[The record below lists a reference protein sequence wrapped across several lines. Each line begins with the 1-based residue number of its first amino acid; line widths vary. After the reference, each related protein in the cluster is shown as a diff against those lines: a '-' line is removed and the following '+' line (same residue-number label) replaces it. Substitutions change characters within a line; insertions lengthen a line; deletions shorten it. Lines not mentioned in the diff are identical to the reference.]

1 MNAPIKRRLRWRR
14 WIAVLVIAIGSV
26 MMSLYVVLATND
38 GSRWLLQK
46 VGESVPYNSSDID
59 GNVIS
64 GLSIGQL
71 RMELPSAVIGIE
83 NASINLDLW
92 PLLFTQE
99 LRIAS
104 LSIDTLTVTTRPSEQ
119 ASSDTALPLLPALP
133 VRAVLNKLS
142 LKNIIIDDA
151 VPMGLTLDSLSL
163 IDQRLKWKRVV
174 FTRAD
179 LALNSSG
186 EWLANALTQ
195 QIKTKTRWSMGSMG
209 GELVGEGPLR
219 AWKLNHSFN
228 AGGALGGGQVF
239 SDGSIQVL
247 AIDDINLTL
256 NNQISGVRGPGW
268 SVASQ
273 QLSVNTDLTS
283 FTVSGDIALNSEQ
296 AGDVTGNV
304 DAEGTLAEGATVTLD
319 LVTLG
324 GRGQLTSRIDWQ
336 PTLTIRGDMQG
347 RGLRLDQLA
356 AWPLDS
362 QAIAALN
369 VRFAAQKDGEAINW
383 QVSKAAIDGV
393 LGDAPLTLEAQANGS
408 PDNIRLE
415 HLFLRHLGNWIESR
429 GELQGQQAALEFSAN
444 FSDLSPYRAGLL
456 GDAVVNGNVHTA
468 LDNWQRGSDI
478 EVNLISRNLQSGDSR
493 TGGLSLQLSNSGQQL
508 NGQLSADFIHSG
520 DIALEDFKHS
530 LEGDIGRDSV
540 SVAGT
545 GGGQLIIGGQR
556 FPLPSPT
563 SQWRWYRQ
571 GESLLDINLQA
582 SNDRFGLLASANID
596 RQQQLRANA
605 ELAVTALQWLS
616 DFNPRLETLDGS
628 AQFHAE
634 VSGPLDTPDALNITS
649 QFSVDAPTISLIDP
663 TIRLND
669 NRIEGALMRDGSFTF
684 SGHAQQGDKPI
695 ALLGSGQLLG
705 DDSPTLQ
712 FSLNAD
718 GLRATTPKVEIA
730 VSPDLNLD
738 INPSLLKVRGSIAV
752 PLADIEV
759 SQLPNPSYSRSED
772 VVVVGRKAPETSTT
786 LQQDIDVTL
795 RLDDKVVIKAAGLA
809 TKLRGELRY
818 SSVTGRPAHLQGK
831 LDLVDGSLSSQS
843 GDLSIKRGSLI
854 FSGSTDNPGVDII
867 AVRKIDS
874 PAIEVGLHIT
884 GTLKD
889 LRTAIVSIPAIDQ
902 TKALSYLVFGRDI
915 TQDDGDSGNSN
926 AQLMSAAISLG
937 IGQSSS
943 LMQNLKRSTGLDEL
957 AAVANDSGSAS
968 LIAGKQINSRL
979 YARYRYDM
987 AEALGVLLL
996 RYRLSQRWTL
1006 EAESGADNSV
1016 DVLYRLGD

>member
-1 MNAPIKRRLRWRR
+1 MIAPTKRRLRWRR
-14 WIAVLVIAIGSV
+14 WIAATLIALGSV
-26 MMSLYVVLATND
+26 LMSLYMVLATND
-38 GSRWLLQK
+38 GSRWLIQK
-46 VGESVPYNSSDID
+46 VGTSVPYSTTDIS

-64 GLSIGQL
+64 GLNIGHL
-71 RMELPSAVIGIE
+71 SMALPSAAISVK

-92 PLLFTQE
+92 PLLFAQE

-104 LSIDTLTVTTRPSEQ
+104 LSIESLTVATRPAEQ
-119 ASSDTALPLLPALP
+119 ANSDTSLPLLPALP

-142 LKNIIIDDA
+142 LDTIVIDDA
-151 VPMGLTLDSLSL
+151 VPMGLAMDSLSL
-163 IDQRLKWKRVV
+163 IDQRLKWQRLT

-179 LALNSSG
+179 LTLQSSG

-195 QIKTKTRWSMGSMG
+195 QLKTKTRWSMGSMG
-209 GELVGEGPLR
+209 GELVGEGPLK
-219 AWKLNHSFN
+219 AWKLNHSFS
-228 AGGALGGGQVF
+228 AGEALGSGKVF
-239 SDGSIQVL
+239 SDGSLKVL
-247 AIDDINLTL
+247 AVDDVNVIL
-256 NNQISGVRGPGW
+256 NNQISGIQGPGW
-268 SVASQ
+268 SIGSE
-273 QLSVNTDLTS
+273 QLTVNTDLTT
-283 FTVSGDIALNSEQ
+283 FTVSGNIVLNSEH
-296 AGDVTGNV
+296 AGDVNGNIQ
-304 DAEGTLAEGATVTLD
+304 ASGTLAKGATITLD
-319 LVTLG
+319 VAALSG
-324 GRGQLTSRIDWQ
+324 KAQLNSQVDWQ
-336 PTLTIRGDMQG
+336 PTVNIIGEIQG

-356 AWPLDS
+356 AWPLNS
-362 QAIAALN
+362 QAMTALN
-369 VRFAAQKDGEAINW
+369 IRFAAQQNGEVIHW
-383 QVSKAAIDGV
+383 QVPKAALDGV
-393 LGDAPLTLEAQANGS
+393 LGDAPLTVEARAKGT
-408 PDNIRLE
+408 PDNFHLE
-415 HLFLRHLGNWIESR
+415 HLFLRHLGNWLEGR
-429 GELQGQQAALEFSAN
+429 GDLIVQQAAMQFTAN
-444 FSDLSPYRAGLL
+444 FDDISPYRAGLQ
-456 GDAVVNGNVHTA
+456 GDAVVNGKVQTA
-468 LDNWQRGSDI
+468 LDNWQHGSQIAI
-478 EVNLISRNLQSGDSR
+478 ELNSRQLQAGD
-493 TGGLSLQLSNSGQQL
+493 THLGGLSLQLNNSGQQL
-508 NGQLSADFIHSG
+508 NGQLSAAFIHSG

-530 LEGDIGRDSV
+530 LEGDIGHDSV

-582 SNDRFGLLASANID
+582 SDDRFSLLANANID
-596 RQQQLRANA
+596 RQQQLLANA
-605 ELAVTALQWLS
+605 ELAVTSLQWLS

-628 AQFHAE
+628 AQLHAE
-634 VSGPLDTPDALNITS
+634 INGSLVSTDELNITS
-649 QFSVDAPTISLIDP
+649 QFSVDAPAISLIDP
-663 TIRLND
+663 AIRLNS
-669 NRIEGALMRDGSFTF
+669 NRIEGALLRDGRFTF
-684 SGHAQQGDKPI
+684 SGHAQQGEKPI
-695 ALLGSGQLLG
+695 ALMGSGQLLG
-705 DDSPTLQ
+705 DNSPTLQ
-712 FSLNAD
+712 VSLNAE

-730 VSPDLNLD
+730 VSPNLNLAID
-738 INPSLLKVRGSIAV
+738 PSLVKVRGSIAV

-759 SQLPNPSYSRSED
+759 SQLPNPSFTRSDD
-772 VVVVGRKAPETSTT
+772 VFVVGRKAPETRTSM
-786 LQQDIDVTL
+786 QQDIDVTL

-818 SSVTGRPAHLQGK
+818 SSVTGRPAQLQGK
-831 LDLVDGSLSSQS
+831 LDLVDGSLSSQN

-884 GTLKD
+884 GTVKD
-889 LRTAIVSIPAIDQ
+889 LRTAIISIPAIDQ

-915 TQDDGDSGNSN
+915 SQDDGDSGNSN

-1006 EAESGADNSV
+1006 EAESGADNSI
-1016 DVLYRLGD
+1016 DALYRLGD